1 MLKNLK
7 PFRVQ
12 TAKDLGVSEEMVK
25 SIIDFQW
32 DFTKKQAALDGNATI
47 EVTEMFTLHWKE
59 LVAKRYIRHLN
70 YILQSLYKN
79 PEIKDRD
86 AKIQSILEKITTCNS
101 KMPENT
107 QGYLTFDD
115 WQRLQHEQEENMPI

>member
-1 MLKNLK
+1 MLRNLK
-7 PFRVQ
+7 PFRAQ
-12 TAKDLGVSEEMVK
+12 TAKDLNVSEEMVN

-32 DFTKKQAALDGNATI
+32 DFIKKQAALDGNATV
-47 EVTEMFTLHWKE
+47 EVTEMFTLHWKD

-86 AKIQSILEKITTCNS
+86 AKIQSILEKITICNS
-101 KMPENT
+101 KMPENI

-115 WQRLQHEQEENMPI
+115 WQRLQREQEENMPV